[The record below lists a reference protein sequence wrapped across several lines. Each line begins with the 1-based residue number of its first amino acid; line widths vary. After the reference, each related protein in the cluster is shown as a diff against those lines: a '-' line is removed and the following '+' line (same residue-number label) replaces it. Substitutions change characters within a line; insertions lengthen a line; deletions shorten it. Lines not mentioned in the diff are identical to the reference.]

1 MNKDLT
7 ILFVSCSIHGYGA
20 DYSLISL
27 CKEVKNKGLNPVVV
41 VPKEGRSTEYFRQNN
56 IKYELCEFKNWV
68 HYRHIPIISEGF
80 GILKLLINYLQSY
93 YLYFRIKNKY
103 NIIGVYSNTFTN
115 CFGIFLSKLFKVNH
129 IQHIREFGKEDFG
142 RYFDFGDTLSY
153 NYINQYTNK
162 IICVSDIVAQKYKK
176 YFKEKVIR
184 IYNGIPSSNLNK
196 KEKTSESLVRIVMVG
211 RMSRLKKHITLVKA
225 ANILKKEGFNNFQI
239 DLIGE
244 GTEEAVL
251 KEFVR
256 ENKLDNLINFLGY
269 KKNFDLSVYDVGV
282 ICSSNEAFGRVTAEY
297 MMNHLVVVGSNGG
310 ATTELIRHG
319 KDGYIFDVDD
329 YEDLAYC
336 LKKLI
341 INSIDREEMATSA
354 YNRAKQLFSE
364 DRYVEEVYNVI
375 ESVYQL

>member
-1 MNKDLT
+1 
-7 ILFVSCSIHGYGA
+7 
-20 DYSLISL
+20 
-27 CKEVKNKGLNPVVV
+27 
-41 VPKEGRSTEYFRQNN
+41 
-56 IKYELCEFKNWV
+56 
-68 HYRHIPIISEGF
+68 
-80 GILKLLINYLQSY
+80 
-93 YLYFRIKNKY
+93 
-103 NIIGVYSNTFTN
+103 
-115 CFGIFLSKLFKVNH
+115 
-129 IQHIREFGKEDFG
+129 
-142 RYFDFGDTLSY
+142 
-153 NYINQYTNK
+153 
-162 IICVSDIVAQKYKK
+162 
-176 YFKEKVIR
+176 
-184 IYNGIPSSNLNK
+184 
-196 KEKTSESLVRIVMVG
+196 MVG

-364 DRYVEEVYNVI
+364 DCYVEEVYNVI